1 MTAKREKD
9 QPAYPIGS
17 VDKALRLVV
26 MVAENPAGIRIGD
39 AASMLDVAA
48 STAHRLLQMLV
59 HRGFAR
65 QDAETK
71 MYHPGETLDRL
82 SDQRER
88 TRQIARPFLESLVGK
103 FSETI
108 HLSTLEGTQALTILS
123 VESPHMLRVGNREGH
138 AQPAARSGMGR
149 VLLSGSTKETIDTA
163 LEADGADETRFAQSI
178 DALQQQGYLVQHGEI
193 EAGVSTVAVPVP
205 GPAGKAPYAIGV
217 TYPTG
222 RIEEKNL
229 PNLVQEM
236 TAAAQRLSDE
246 LGS

>member
-1 MTAKREKD
+1 MTVKREKD

-71 MYHPGETLDRL
+71 MYHPGQTLDRL

-88 TRQIARPFLESLVGK
+88 TRQIARPILEELVTQ
-103 FSETI
+103 FSETV
-108 HLSTLEGTQALTILS
+108 HLSTLEGTEALTIVS

-149 VLLSGSTKETIDTA
+149 VLLSGSGEDIIATA
-163 LEADGADETRFAQSI
+163 LEAEGADRQRYTQSI
-178 DALQQQGYLVQHGEI
+178 ESLNRDGYLIQHGEI
-193 EAGVSTVAVPVP
+193 EAGVSTVAVPVC
-205 GPAGKAPYAIGV
+205 GTASKAAYAIGM
-217 TYPTG
+217 TYPSG
-222 RIEEKNL
+222 RIDKQEL
-229 PNLVQEM
+229 PGVVEQLK
-236 TAAAQRLSDE
+236 AAAERLGAE
-246 LGS
+246 LQ

>member
-1 MTAKREKD
+1 MTVKREKD

-71 MYHPGETLDRL
+71 MYHPGQTLDRL

-88 TRQIARPFLESLVGK
+88 TRQIARPILAELVTQ
-103 FSETI
+103 FSETV
-108 HLSTLEGTQALTILS
+108 HLSTLEGTQALTIVS

-149 VLLSGSTKETIDTA
+149 VLLSGSGKEVIAAA
-163 LEADGADETRFAQSI
+163 LEAEGADRDRYTQSV
-178 DALQQQGYLVQHGEI
+178 DSLNQDGYLIQHGEI
-193 EAGVSTVAVPVP
+193 EAGVSTVAVPVRTTT
-205 GPAGKAPYAIGV
+205 GKAAYAMGV

-222 RIEEKNL
+222 RIEQKNL
-229 PNLVQEM
+229 PGLVEQLKG
-236 TAAAQRLSDE
+236 AAQRLGTE
-246 LGS
+246 LGK